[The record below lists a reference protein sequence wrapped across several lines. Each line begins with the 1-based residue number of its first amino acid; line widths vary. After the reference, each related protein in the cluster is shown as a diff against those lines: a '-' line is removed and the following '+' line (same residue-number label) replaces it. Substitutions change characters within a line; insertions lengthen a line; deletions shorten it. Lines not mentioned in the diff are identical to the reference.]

1 MKKPK
6 DKSTF
11 IAILIFL
18 AIFLFAYLF
27 VGCSKHHRIPY
38 KYKKSYNK
46 ETIKNQ
52 QRYEI
57 CPKW

>member
-1 MKKPK
+1 MKKTK

-27 VGCSKHHRIPY
+27 IGCSKHTMPY
-38 KYKKSYNK
+38 KHKKAYNK